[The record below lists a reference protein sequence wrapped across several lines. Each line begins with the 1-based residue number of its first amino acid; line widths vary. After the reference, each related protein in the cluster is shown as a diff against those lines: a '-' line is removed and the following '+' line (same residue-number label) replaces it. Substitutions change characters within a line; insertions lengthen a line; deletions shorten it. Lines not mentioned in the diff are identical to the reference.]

1 MLRPMLKVEVVCSLL
16 HSLVSEHKERGE
28 DPTEALSSPALLET
42 IAQVKNLAGNSKE
55 MDQFQTVRN
64 GAGTKAC
71 TISLAWIVD
80 LIMGLRG
87 LCRCRPTLTSC
98 PERNFLV
105 ASASWTRPPSK
116 NIWRFLHAH
125 IYRYACLG
133 TIDLPF
139 AISLLFR
146 FTNSCVL
153 WYFTPIK
160 CYKVAEQAR
169 VKGNDFFSK
178 KDFKLAYSCY
188 ALANQVWPCISKHT

>member
-125 IYRYACLG
+125 IYRYACLL
-133 TIDLPF
+133 ICHFPF
-139 AISLLFR
+139 PYYSALLIPVFFVILRQLNATRSL
-146 FTNSCVL
+146 N
-153 WYFTPIK
+153 
-160 CYKVAEQAR
+160 
-169 VKGNDFFSK
+169 
-178 KDFKLAYSCY
+178 KLALKEMIFSQKKTS
-188 ALANQVWPCISKHT
+188 N